1 VVPKPRVSAER
12 NGCGM
17 TVGTVRYYL
26 LAVGSLAAYRPET
39 ECLNETL
46 VREVEC
52 AAMPGLWSDVP
63 LIDCESHLIGP
74 LDLRSTCVPEKWCAE
89 APRVAWNGASREHTW
104 HRQAV
109 GAFLARTSR

>member
-1 VVPKPRVSAER
+1 
-12 NGCGM
+12 M
-17 TVGTVRYYL
+17 TVWTVRTSVRGQTANLVLSPTYYL

-39 ECLNETL
+39 ECLNGTF

-52 AAMPGLWSDVP
+52 AAMPGRWSDVA
-63 LIDCESHLIGP
+63 LIDYESHLIGP
-74 LDLRSTCVPEKWCAE
+74 PDLWSTRVPEKWRAE
-89 APRVAWNGASREHTW
+89 APRLAWNGASREHTW

>member
-1 VVPKPRVSAER
+1 
-12 NGCGM
+12 M